1 MSLTGAVVNALAI
14 AGGGAIGLLFRRGI
28 PERVSKT
35 VMVGLGLCVLYIGIS
50 GAFAC
55 RSILIVIVS
64 MTLGAAV
71 GALLNIDGSIHRLGT
86 WVEAHVHRHEGG
98 PSLAEGFVTASL
110 LCCIGA
116 MAVNGSLDA
125 GIRGDNSILLTKSM
139 IDLVFCAMMD
149 TTLGA
154 GVMLAGAARGRSR
167 CWPGRSRRCSRRR
180 RSRTSRARV
189 PCSWRPSVST
199 RPAPRRSRWRTI
211 CRRCCSCR
219 SSAGSW
225 GCRCGSSSPRCFEGY
240 YL

>member
-50 GAFAC
+50 GASAC

-125 GIRGDNSILLTKSM
+125 GIRGDNSILFTKSM
-139 IDLVFCAMMD
+139 IDLVFCAMMA

-154 GVMLAGAARGRSR
+154 GVMLAGAAVLVVEG
-167 CWPGRSRRCSRRR
+167 
-180 RSRTSRARV
+180 TAI
-189 PCSWRPSVST
+189 
-199 RPAPRRSRWRTI
+199 APLLSEAAVADLT
-211 CRRCCSCR
+211 C
-219 SSAGSW
+219 AGSLLVAAI
-225 GCRCGSSSPRCFEGY
+225 GLNQTGATKIKVAD
-240 YL
+240 YLPALLFVPVIRWLVGLPVWQQLAALF

>member
-35 VMVGLGLCVLYIGIS
+35 VMIGLGLCVLYIGIS
-50 GAFAC
+50 GASVC

-64 MTLGAAV
+64 MTL

-116 MAVNGSLDA
+116 MAVNGSLYA
-125 GIRGDNSILLTKSM
+125 GIRGDNSILFTK
-139 IDLVFCAMMD
+139 
-149 TTLGA
+149 
-154 GVMLAGAARGRSR
+154 
-167 CWPGRSRRCSRRR
+167 
-180 RSRTSRARV
+180 
-189 PCSWRPSVST
+189 
-199 RPAPRRSRWRTI
+199 
-211 CRRCCSCR
+211 
-219 SSAGSW
+219 
-225 GCRCGSSSPRCFEGY
+225 
-240 YL
+240 